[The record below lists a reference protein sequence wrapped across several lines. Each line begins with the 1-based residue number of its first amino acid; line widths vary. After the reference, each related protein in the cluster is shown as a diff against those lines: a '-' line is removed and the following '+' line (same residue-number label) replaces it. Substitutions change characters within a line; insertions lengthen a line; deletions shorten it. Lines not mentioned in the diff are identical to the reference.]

1 MYSRSATGLSPES
14 VVFNG
19 CTDFSISKTNP
30 AYMLRPEA
38 IESFYYLNKLTGD
51 PVYRVSELVKNTA
64 PILLSLLNHHGIA
77 LQEWGWEIFLSIEKY
92 CKTKYGYGK
101 KCLSGFSCLMTELR
115 TYSFR
120 PYMTSCSVPQKR

>member
-51 PVYRVSELVKNTA
+51 PVYRVSHKLVKNTA
-64 PILLSLLNHHGIA
+64 PILLSSQPSSIA

-101 KCLSGFSCLMTELR
+101 TCLSGFSCPKKNHVQAH
-115 TYSFR
+115 FP
-120 PYMTSCSVPQKR
+120 PYVTSCSVPEKR

>member
-30 AYMLRPEA
+30 TYMLRPEA

-51 PVYRVSELVKNTA
+51 PVYRVSHKLVKNTA
-64 PILLSLLNHHGIA
+64 PILLSPQSSRHCTSGMGLGN
-77 LQEWGWEIFLSIEKY
+77 LSINREV
-92 CKTKYGYGK
+92 
-101 KCLSGFSCLMTELR
+101 LQDQIWIR
-115 TYSFR
+115 
-120 PYMTSCSVPQKR
+120 